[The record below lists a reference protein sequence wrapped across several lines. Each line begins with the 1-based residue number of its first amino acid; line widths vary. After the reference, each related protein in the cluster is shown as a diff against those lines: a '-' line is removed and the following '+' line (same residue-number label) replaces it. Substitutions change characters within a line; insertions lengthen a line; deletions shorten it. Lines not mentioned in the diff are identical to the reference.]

1 MAKKLVQTKSQFK
14 LVGNIEKFDKDKNVT
29 SKETWDLLSFNVR
42 TGEDTP
48 QVSLMAMKPK
58 ADKKYTVYRSVKDKD
73 GKRSTEKKVVTENE
87 LKKFKT
93 EDGWQVGGGIT
104 VAVPKKDDDG
114 ELVVDEKNRIQRKRV
129 SLPAHQ
135 AVAQIER
142 LLTRHFKNENADALG
157 VMVTGEVSVY
167 TDKEGQTRQSLRL
180 QNLVILDN
188 QKYDLKT
195 AKKHVHAFN
204 VEGVFDHAEPVENSD
219 AVRVTLGHIDYKEE
233 VVKNTYLIDPSI
245 GANEEEVEQ
254 LKKLAES
261 SQTVMEFG
269 DLITLEGVIIN
280 RPNKGD
286 DSGDVSDE
294 LAELFGG
301 LGTAGSETRNSRN
314 NYSGFTSEMKLTR
327 VLEFSKAHYSED
339 DFLKEEGLDEDDIGI
354 DLGDDDDDDILG
366 DL

>member
-14 LVGNIEKFDKDKNVT
+14 LVGNIEKFDKEKNIT

-58 ADKKYTVYRSVKDKD
+58 ADKKYTVYRSVKGKD
-73 GKRSTEKKVVTENE
+73 GKRSTEKKVVAENE
-87 LKKFKT
+87 LKKFKS
-93 EDGWQVGGGIT
+93 EDGWQVGGGI
-104 VAVPKKDDDG
+104 AIALPKKGEDG
-114 ELVVDEKNRIQRKRV
+114 ELVLNDKNRIERKRV

-135 AVAQIER
+135 AVTQIER
-142 LLTRHFKNENADALG
+142 LLSRHFKNENAGGLG
-157 VMVTGEVSVY
+157 VMVTGEVSIY
-167 TDKEGQTRQSLRL
+167 KDKEGQTRQSLRL
-180 QNLVILDN
+180 LSLTILDN
-188 QKYDLKT
+188 QEYNLET

-204 VEGVFDHAEPVENSD
+204 VEGVFDHAEPVEDSD
-219 AVRVTLGHIDYKEE
+219 AVRITLGHIDFREE

-269 DLITLEGVIIN
+269 DLITLEGVVIN
-280 RPNKGD
+280 RPNRGG
-286 DSGDVSDE
+286 DSGGTSDE

-301 LGTAGSETRNSRN
+301 LGTAGSETRN

-327 VLEFSKAHYSED
+327 VLEFSKGHYSEE
-339 DFLKEEGLDEDDIGI
+339 DFLKEEGLDEHDI
-354 DLGDDDDDDILG
+354 DLSDDDDDDILG

>member
-14 LVGNIEKFDKDKNVT
+14 LVGNIEKFDKDKNIK

-58 ADKKYTVYRSVKDKD
+58 ADKKYTVYRSVKGKD
-73 GKRSTEKKVVTENE
+73 GKRSTEKKVVTESE

-104 VAVPKKDDDG
+104 VALPKKDENG
-114 ELVVDEKNRIQRKRV
+114 ELVLDDKNRIQRKRV

-142 LLTRHFKNENADALG
+142 LLTRHFKNENAGGLG

-167 TDKEGQTRQSLRL
+167 ADKEGQTRQSLRL
-180 QNLVILDN
+180 LNLVILDN
-188 QKYDLKT
+188 QEYDLKT

-204 VEGVFDHAEPVENSD
+204 VEGVFDHAEPVGDGD

-233 VVKNTYLIDPSI
+233 VIKNTYLIDPSI

-269 DLITLEGVIIN
+269 DLITLEGLIIN
-280 RPNKGD
+280 RPNKGGGS
-286 DSGDVSDE
+286 SGVSDE
-294 LAELFGG
+294 LAEL
-301 LGTAGSETRNSRN
+301 S
-314 NYSGFTSEMKLTR
+314 
-327 VLEFSKAHYSED
+327 
-339 DFLKEEGLDEDDIGI
+339 
-354 DLGDDDDDDILG
+354 
-366 DL
+366 

>member
-14 LVGNIEKFDKDKNVT
+14 LVGNIEKFDKEKNIT

-58 ADKKYTVYRSVKDKD
+58 ADKKYTVYRSVKGKD

-87 LKKFKT
+87 LKKFKS

-104 VAVPKKDDDG
+104 VALPKKDDNG
-114 ELVVDEKNRIQRKRV
+114 ELVLDDKNRIQRKRV

-142 LLTRHFKNENADALG
+142 LLSRHFKNENADGLG

-188 QKYDLKT
+188 QKYDLEK

-204 VEGVFDHAEPVENSD
+204 VEGVFDHAEPVEDSD
-219 AVRVTLGHIDYKEE
+219 AVRITLGHIDYKEE

-269 DLITLEGVIIN
+269 DLITLEGVVIN
-280 RPNKGD
+280 RPNKGGG
-286 DSGDVSDE
+286 SGGVSDE

-301 LGTAGSETRNSRN
+301 LGTAGSETRS

-327 VLEFSKAHYSED
+327 VLEFSKGHYSEE